1 MLASDMQSEN
11 RLDQRSRAMQKYDKE
26 KKVVRMMSLGD
37 GGDASLVEVIALAL
51 RSAKNFSS
59 FAYYNIEG

>member
-1 MLASDMQSEN
+1 
-11 RLDQRSRAMQKYDKE
+11 MQKYDKE

-51 RSAKNFSS
+51 RCEELFE
-59 FAYYNIEG
+59 FCIL